1 MEWNFTTYAAKL
13 PVHHSKNRYV
23 NIIPCKITIDL
34 ICWYITDIDRII
46 DIDPITGI
54 DRIIGTDRD
63 VDIDHIWLYHWY
75 WS

>member
-1 MEWNFTTYAAKL
+1 MLLSSQSITARTVTLISYHVRSQLIW
-13 PVHHSKNRYV
+13 YV
-23 NIIPCKITIDL
+23 D
-34 ICWYITDIDRII
+34 YITDIDRII